1 MKDLFLIE
9 LKSDLIYC
17 QKKIKLAMAKLE
29 VIEND
34 EAFDN
39 NDAVVLCMEL
49 RALFSNRVEKTI
61 ELEKKLEK

>member
-1 MKDLFLIE
+1 MKDLVLME
-9 LKSDLIYC
+9 LKNDLIYC
-17 QKKIKLAMAKLE
+17 QKKVKLAMAKLE

-34 EAFDN
+34 ETFND

-61 ELEKKLEK
+61 ELEKQLEK